1 MSNEFVPMPE
11 RDRQAIRRR
20 VVDWA
25 RQQAAVPQL
34 SAGLLEGPGG
44 AGPDLIYFVNDC
56 GFLIY
61 LTETSGEK
69 APPRYREWLDR
80 WGSAGAPVMNV
91 RAVESETE
99 AREVLV
105 DELPLFEMAPSRRM
119 H

>member
-11 RDRQAIRRR
+11 GERQAIRRR
-20 VVDWA
+20 VIDWA

-44 AGPDLIYFVNDC
+44 AGPDLIYFVNA
-56 GFLIY
+56 GGVIIY
-61 LTETSGEK
+61 LTKNGGDN

-80 WGSAGAPVMNV
+80 WADAGAPMINV
-91 RAVESETE
+91 RAVESEAE